1 MALPVVQGTPT
12 TVTYSGVPTVHG
24 VTLPAGIVAGEYI
37 LVFAQLDRE
46 RPIPTPPAGFSNL
59 YYDRNDPGLA
69 CWYKLAV
76 GTEGGTTVNFTFAP
90 DPFGLGLNATWS
102 VLRVSGL
109 ESFGTDTP
117 ATSTATSGSSTSPN
131 SGSASAAWQPAD
143 ILAVTQY
150 SGFETTHQAT
160 ASPTGYGTPIP
171 NGSGV
176 HGAIAYRT
184 APSAGAEDPAAWTV
198 STSITW
204 LARTVIFKGAGA
216 AGFNIVADAATFT
229 WTGIAAGMQ
238 PGYQVNADTA
248 TFTWNGKDAALTA
261 IRDLDAELATYALTV
276 FDADIIGGK
285 RLGADTADYVL
296 TALDAGI
303 IAIRHMGADV
313 AAFSWDANDAT
324 LAQSYLD
331 LVADVADFTFTAW
344 DAATIA
350 DLVIL
355 SDPAAYT
362 LTVWNAELVRG
373 RWLDADHAAYV
384 WGGSDAA
391 LSKAQRR
398 INMFPQTF

>member
-12 TVTYSGVPTVHG
+12 TVTNAVSTVHN
-24 VTLPAGIVAGEYI
+24 VTLPAGIAAGEHI
-37 LVFAQLDRE
+37 LIFGQLDRE
-46 RPIPTPPAGFSNL
+46 RNPPTPPAGFTQL
-59 YYDRNDPGLA
+59 YYTKADPGHG
-69 CWYKLAV
+69 CWYKVAA
-76 GTEGGTTVNFTFAP
+76 GTEGGTTVTFTFSVALP
-90 DPFGLGLNATWS
+90 ATWS

-150 SGFETTHQAT
+150 SGFVTTHQAT

-184 APSAGAEDPAAWTV
+184 VPSAGAEDPDAWTV

-204 LARTVIFKGAGA
+204 GARTVIFKGAGA
-216 AGFNIVADAATFT
+216 AAFNIVADAATFT

-391 LSKAQRR
+391 LSKARRR

>member
-12 TVTYSGVPTVHG
+12 TVTNAVSTVHN
-24 VTLPAGIVAGEYI
+24 VTLPDGIAAGEHI
-37 LVFAQLDRE
+37 LIFGQLDRE
-46 RPIPTPPAGFSNL
+46 RNPPTPPAGFTQL
-59 YYDRNDPGLA
+59 YYTKADPGLG
-69 CWYKLAV
+69 CWYKVAA
-76 GTEGGTTVNFTFAP
+76 GTEGGTTVTFNFSVALP
-90 DPFGLGLNATWS
+90 ATWS

-150 SGFETTHQAT
+150 SGFVTTHQAT

-184 APSAGAEDPAAWTV
+184 APSAGAEDPDAWTV

-204 LARTVIFKGAGA
+204 LARTVIFKGAGSA
-216 AGFNIVADAATFT
+216 AFNIVADAATFT

-285 RLGADTADYVL
+285 RIAADPADYVL
-296 TALDAGI
+296 STPDSGLV
-303 IAIRHMGADV
+303 AIRYLFADP
-313 AAFSWDANDAT
+313 AAFGWTPYDAT
-324 LAQSYLD
+324 LAQTYLN
-331 LVADVADFTFTAW
+331 F
-344 DAATIA
+344 IA
-350 DLVIL
+350 
-355 SDPAAYT
+355 DPAAYT
-362 LTVWNAELVRG
+362 FTGIAARTATDRALVSDRAIFTLTAQASGLVRG
-373 RWLDADHAAYV
+373 RWLVADRATYTSAGRDAV
-384 WGGSDAA
+384 
-391 LSKAQRR
+391 LSQARRR
-398 INMFPQTF
+398 INMWPQTF